1 MGISLLFF
9 PEKASFYPFASWG
22 PHSYMDP
29 TNQALLNQSI
39 TGFIGFME
47 NLTLK
52 VGE

>member
-1 MGISLLFF
+1 MGISLLSF

-22 PHSYMDP
+22 PHSFTEL
-29 TNQALLNQSI
+29 TNQALLNHST